1 MRAGTAGTEP
11 DRYGPA
17 GSTAF
22 GRVTLTLA
30 WGCGDVRSPGSARA
44 AGARKTHLR
53 YAQKRKIVP
62 RPVPMTLAA
71 L

>member
-1 MRAGTAGTEP
+1 MG
-11 DRYGPA
+11 YGRA

-22 GRVTLTLA
+22 GRVTLALA
-30 WGCGDVRSPGSARA
+30 SPSGGVRSSGSAGA

-62 RPVPMTLAA
+62 MPVPMTLAA